1 MVPEATG
8 TSLEND
14 MPLLS
19 PMPLAPIEV
28 RVEEFYSGADRSDLA
43 GGETDPS
50 QTGAYQLQWRP
61 TEKHVLI
68 VESGRNICHV
78 GLVKH
83 TVAVDGNPV
92 PVAGIGGVLTR
103 PECRGRGYARIAMK
117 AAEAFALSQMGV
129 DFMLLFCRP
138 ALQSWYEGLGWMKV
152 SSAVWIEQQQRTIV
166 QPLVSM
172 VRCLGPK
179 QWPLGE
185 VRLGCL
191 PW

>member
-1 MVPEATG
+1 MQ
-8 TSLEND
+8 SQ
-14 MPLLS
+14 S
-19 PMPLAPIEV
+19 PMPPAPIEV
-28 RVEEFYSGADRSDLA
+28 RVVDSYTEADRSDLA
-43 GGETDPS
+43 GGEKDPS

-68 VESGRNICHV
+68 LEGGRKVCHV

-83 TVAVDGNPV
+83 SVAVEGHPV
-92 PVAGIGGVLTR
+92 PIAGIGGVLTR
-103 PECRGRGYARIAMK
+103 SECRGHGYGRIAMK
-117 AAEAFALSQMGV
+117 EAEAFASSQMGV

-138 ALQSWYEGLGWMKV
+138 ALQCWYEGLGWVKV
-152 SSAVWIEQQQRTIV
+152 SSSVWVEQQQGPIV

-179 QWPLGE
+179 LWPQGE

>member
-1 MVPEATG
+1 VIPGAIG
-8 TSLEND
+8 TLQEND
-14 MPLLS
+14 LQSQL
-19 PMPLAPIEV
+19 PMPLAPIDI
-28 RVEEFYSGADRSDLA
+28 RVAEFYSEADRSDLA
-43 GGETDPS
+43 GGEKDPS
-50 QTGAYQLQWRP
+50 QTGAYQLRWRP

-68 VESGRNICHV
+68 VEGGRNVCHV

-83 TVAVDGNPV
+83 TVAVEGLLV
-92 PVAGIGGVLTR
+92 PIAGIGGVLTR

-129 DFMLLFCRP
+129 NFMLLFCRP
-138 ALQSWYEGLGWMKV
+138 ALQSWYEGLGWVKV
-152 SSAVWIEQQQRTIV
+152 SSAVWIEQQQGTIV

-172 VRCLGPK
+172 VKCLGPK
-179 QWPLGE
+179 QWPQGE

>member
-1 MVPEATG
+1 
-8 TSLEND
+8 
-14 MPLLS
+14 MPS
-19 PMPLAPIEV
+19 QSSMPPAPIEV
-28 RVEEFYSGADRSDLA
+28 RVVESYSEADRSDLA
-43 GGETDPS
+43 SGEKDPS
-50 QTGAYQLQWRP
+50 QTRAYQLQWRP

-68 VESGRNICHV
+68 VEGGRKVCHV

-83 TVAVDGNPV
+83 TVAVEEHPV

-103 PECRGRGYARIAMK
+103 PECRGLGYGRMAMA

-138 ALQSWYEGLGWMKV
+138 ALQRWYEGLGWVKV
-152 SSAVWIEQQQRTIV
+152 SSSVWVEQEQGPIV

-172 VRCLGPK
+172 VRCLGAK
-179 QWPLGE
+179 QWPQGE